1 MNLKNKGY
9 ALDVICAVEHLEKI
23 LTERV
28 PLGDRGQVTA
38 DIIDRLVFG
47 QKNVEFPEIEFR
59 YAREVK

>member
-28 PLGDRGQVTA
+28 PLGDRGKVTA

>member
-28 PLGDRGQVTA
+28 PLGDRDKVTV
-38 DIIDRLVFG
+38 DIIARLVFG
-47 QKNVEFPEIEFR
+47 QKNVKFPEIEL
-59 YAREVK
+59 RETRG

>member
-28 PLGDRGQVTA
+28 PLGDRGKVTA

-59 YAREVK
+59 YAREAK

>member
-1 MNLKNKGY
+1 MNLKSKGY

-59 YAREVK
+59 YAGEVK